1 MSDQVKVE
9 IENTKRNREER
20 LKAREEVESKL
31 ERLRRGDP
39 ISEIQ
44 EAFSDHVKRISGR
57 VISYLQSDDVRGA
70 FCKWTEKDMPKIEV
84 RESDMKLKEKYKA
97 CIEQR
102 LQSFLQQLENKEKLF
117 LTAHD
122 DLEARFK
129 QKFFDFEKDVR
140 EIDRVLAGSGSA
152 DDFTPF
158 EVPSGKLHAPLN
170 PRVKKFLTVT
180 LVAFMPVLFP
190 IGIAAGVLSA
200 PVFGYLVAD
209 KHFREKNLRKVCCQ
223 ALTELSTKFLREF
236 IENDVTNYVLG
247 ELAQEKERIDM
258 IRRCLKELISKYE
271 QKCADLTRSEDEANV
286 IVKTH
291 IPLRRNIQDLYE
303 QLMFDAIQQEI
314 QVMYPSCQ
322 LEKERLR
329 WKEDE
334 EARLGTGSF
343 GAVFKGKY
351 KPPRHGW
358 KQVAIKKLKD
368 LPGPS
373 SHGVAS
379 FLREADMLR

>member
-1 MSDQVKVE
+1 MSDEVIGE
-9 IENTKRNREER
+9 IKNTKRNRDER

-31 ERLRRGDP
+31 ARLRQGNP
-39 ISEIQ
+39 VSEIQ
-44 EAFSDHVKRISGR
+44 EAFADHVKRISGR
-57 VISYLQSDDVRGA
+57 VTSYLQSYDVRRA
-70 FCKWTEKDMPKIEV
+70 FCQWTERDLPKIEE
-84 RESDMKLKEKYKA
+84 RECDVKLKEKFKA

-117 LTAHD
+117 SSAHD
-122 DLEARFK
+122 DLEARFT
-129 QKFFDFEKDVR
+129 QGFYDLEKVFR

-158 EVPSGKLHAPLN
+158 VVPSDKLRLPLN

-200 PVFGYLVAD
+200 PVFGFLVAE
-209 KHFREKNLRKVCCQ
+209 KHFREKNLRNNCCQ
-223 ALTELSTKFLREF
+223 AVTELSTKFLREF
-236 IENDVTNYVLG
+236 IEHELTNHVVG

-271 QKCADLTRSEDEANV
+271 QKCADLTRSKDEAKE
-286 IVKTH
+286 IIETYT
-291 IPLRRNIQDLYE
+291 PLRRNIQDLYE

-314 QVMYPSCQ
+314 QVMSPSCQ
-322 LEKERLR
+322 LEKEKLR
-329 WKEDE
+329 WKETQED
-334 EARLGTGSF
+334 RLGIGTF

-351 KPPRHGW
+351 KPPGRGW
-358 KQVAIKKLKD
+358 KQVAIKRLKEV
-368 LPGPS
+368 PSPS
-373 SHGVAS
+373 SVTS
-379 FLREADMLR
+379 FLGEAAMLK

>member
-1 MSDQVKVE
+1 MKGE
-9 IENTKRNREER
+9 INIKRSREER

-31 ERLRRGDP
+31 ERLKQGNLL
-39 ISEIQ
+39 SEIQ
-44 EAFSDHVKRISGR
+44 EAFSHHVKRISGR
-57 VISYLQSDDVRGA
+57 VISYLQWDDVRRA
-70 FCKWTEKDMPKIEV
+70 FCKWTDRDLPKIEE
-84 RESDMKLKEKYKA
+84 RESDIKLKEKFKA

-102 LQSFLQQLENKEKLF
+102 LQSFLQELENKEKLF
-117 LTAHD
+117 STAHD

-129 QKFFDFEKDVR
+129 QGFFDFEKDVR
-140 EIDRVLAGSGSA
+140 EIDRVLAGTGSA

-158 EVPSGKLHAPLN
+158 EVPSGKLCFPLKS
-170 PRVKKFLTVT
+170 RVKKFLTVT

-209 KHFREKNLRKVCCQ
+209 KHFREKNLRNNCCE
-223 ALTELSTKFLREF
+223 ALTELSTKYLREF
-236 IENDVTNYVLG
+236 IENDVTNHVLG

-329 WKEDE
+329 WKEKE
-334 EARLGTGSF
+334 EDCLGTGSF

>member
-1 MSDQVKVE
+1 MKGE
-9 IENTKRNREER
+9 INIKRSREER

-31 ERLRRGDP
+31 ERLKQGNLL
-39 ISEIQ
+39 SEIQ
-44 EAFSDHVKRISGR
+44 EAFSHHVKRISGR
-57 VISYLQSDDVRGA
+57 VISYLQSDDVRRA
-70 FCKWTEKDMPKIEV
+70 FCKWTDRDLPKIEE
-84 RESDMKLKEKYKA
+84 RESDIKLKEKFKA

-102 LQSFLQQLENKEKLF
+102 LQSFLQELEKKEKLF
-117 LTAHD
+117 STAHD

-129 QKFFDFEKDVR
+129 QSFFDFEKDVR

-158 EVPSGKLHAPLN
+158 EVPSGKLRAPLN

-190 IGIAAGVLSA
+190 IGVAAGLLSA

-209 KHFREKNLRKVCCQ
+209 KHFREKNLRKDYCQ
-223 ALTELSTKFLREF
+223 ALTELSTKFLQEF
-236 IENDVTNYVLG
+236 IEHDVTNHVRG
-247 ELAQEKERIDM
+247 EFAQEIERIDM

-271 QKCADLTRSEDEANV
+271 RRCADLTKSKEGAKE
-286 IVKTH
+286 IVEKHT
-291 IPLRRNIQDLYE
+291 PLHRNIQELYE
-303 QLMFDAIQQEI
+303 QLMFDAIEQEI
-314 QVMYPSCQ
+314 QVMSPSCQ

-329 WKEDE
+329 WKEKE
-334 EARLGTGSF
+334 EDCLGTGSF

>member
-1 MSDQVKVE
+1 MSDKVKVE
-9 IENTKRNREER
+9 IKNTKRNREDR

-31 ERLRRGDP
+31 ERLRQGNP

-57 VISYLQSDDVRGA
+57 VTSYLQSDDVRRA
-70 FCKWTEKDMPKIEV
+70 FCKWTERDLPKIEK
-84 RESDMKLKEKYKA
+84 RESDMKLKEKFKA

-102 LQSFLQQLENKEKLF
+102 LQSFLHELENKEKLF
-117 LTAHD
+117 STAHD

-129 QKFFDFEKDVR
+129 QGFFDFEKDIR

-152 DDFTPF
+152 DDFAPF
-158 EVPSGKLHAPLN
+158 EVPSGKLRPPLN

-180 LVAFMPVLFP
+180 LVAFMPILFP

-200 PVFGYLVAD
+200 PVVGYLVAD
-209 KHFREKNLRKVCCQ
+209 KHFKEKNLRTNCCQ

-236 IENDVTNYVLG
+236 IENDVTNYVLN
-247 ELAQEKERIDM
+247 ELAQEKELVDEMRK
-258 IRRCLKELISKYE
+258 CLKKLISKYE
-271 QKCADLTRSEDEANV
+271 QQCADLTKSKDEAEE
-286 IVKTH
+286 IVETH
-291 IPLRRNIQDLYE
+291 TPLRRNIQHLYE

-314 QVMYPSCQ
+314 QVMDPSCQ

-329 WKEDE
+329 WTEKEEDL
-334 EARLGTGSF
+334 LGTGSF

-351 KPPRHGW
+351 KPPGHRW

-368 LPGPS
+368 VPDPS
-373 SHGVAS
+373 SVAS
-379 FLREADMLR
+379 FLEEAAMLK

>member
-1 MSDQVKVE
+1 MSDKVKVE
-9 IENTKRNREER
+9 IKNTKRNREER
-20 LKAREEVESKL
+20 LKDREEVESKL
-31 ERLRRGDP
+31 ERLRQGNP

-57 VISYLQSDDVRGA
+57 VTSYLQSDDVRRA
-70 FCKWTEKDMPKIEV
+70 FCRWTERDLPKIEK
-84 RESDMKLKEKYKA
+84 RESDMKLKEKFKA

-102 LQSFLQQLENKEKLF
+102 LQSFLQELENKEKLF
-117 LTAHD
+117 STAHD

-129 QKFFDFEKDVR
+129 KGFFDFEKDVR
-140 EIDRVLAGSGSA
+140 DIDRVLAGSGSA

-158 EVPSGKLHAPLN
+158 KVPSGELRPLLN

-190 IGIAAGVLSA
+190 IGIAAGILSA
-200 PVFGYLVAD
+200 PVFGYLAAD
-209 KHFREKNLRKVCCQ
+209 KHFREKNLRNNSCKT
-223 ALTELSTKFLREF
+223 LIELSTKFLREF
-236 IENDVTNYVLG
+236 IEHDVTSHVLG
-247 ELAQEKERIDM
+247 EFVQEKERIDAV
-258 IRRCLKELISKYE
+258 RRCLKELISKYE
-271 QKCADLTRSEDEANV
+271 QKCSDLTKSKDEAKE
-286 IVKTH
+286 IVETH
-291 IPLRRNIQDLYE
+291 TPLHRNIQNLYE

-329 WKEDE
+329 WKEE
-334 EARLGTGSF
+334 EEDCLGTGSF

-351 KPPRHGW
+351 KPPGHGW

-368 LPGPS
+368 VPGPS
-373 SHGVAS
+373 SVTS
-379 FLREADMLR
+379 FLGEAAMLK